1 MSVPT
6 NEVRNTLERNP
17 GLRSPLG
24 IPPPLDTALY
34 IYTFIHLNIY
44 TIIHLYDC
52 INTFVHSYS
61 WEEKESIYML
71 PVQSHGERG
80 LVDGS
85 LQCVLKF
92 LGVDEGTGSVK
103 HLAFAEQD
111 DTGCIQS

>member
-1 MSVPT
+1 
-6 NEVRNTLERNP
+6 
-17 GLRSPLG
+17 
-24 IPPPLDTALY
+24 
-34 IYTFIHLNIY
+34 
-44 TIIHLYDC
+44 
-52 INTFVHSYS
+52 
-61 WEEKESIYML
+61 ML